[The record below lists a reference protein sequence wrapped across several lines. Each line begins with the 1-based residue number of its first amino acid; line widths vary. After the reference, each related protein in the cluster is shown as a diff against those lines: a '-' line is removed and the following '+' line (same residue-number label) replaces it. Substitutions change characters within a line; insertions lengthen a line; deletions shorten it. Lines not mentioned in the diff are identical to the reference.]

1 MKKIIVTL
9 LLCAPLMMS
18 AQNTWEEKAE
28 ETSTQKYLVGAVPE
42 VNGQVVFNKQIKCPG
57 KSKQEIYN
65 IVLPFMKKM
74 VKDEGQLEQS
84 RIAMSDSVEYVI
96 VGRYEEWL
104 VFKKKPLTLD
114 RTRLFYNLVCKC
126 SDGSLDV
133 TINNIHYLYD
143 EERDP
148 IAYKA
153 EEWITDKYGLTKNK
167 AKLSRVSGKFRQ
179 KTIDRKNY
187 LFDKIESILK

>member
-96 VGRYEEWL
+96 VGRYEEW
-104 VFKKKPLTLD
+104 
-114 RTRLFYNLVCKC
+114 
-126 SDGSLDV
+126 
-133 TINNIHYLYD
+133 
-143 EERDP
+143 
-148 IAYKA
+148 
-153 EEWITDKYGLTKNK
+153 ITDKYGLTKNK

-187 LFDKIESILK
+187 LFDKLESILK

>member
-1 MKKIIVTL
+1 MKKIIVIL
-9 LLCAPLMMS
+9 LLCAPLMMN
-18 AQNTWEEKAE
+18 AQNAWEEKAE
-28 ETSTQKYLVGAVPE
+28 ETNTQKYLVGSVPE

-57 KSKQEIYN
+57 KSKKDIYN
-65 IVLPFMKKM
+65 KVFPFMKKM
-74 VKDEGQLEQS
+74 VKEEGQLEQS
-84 RIAMSDSVEYVI
+84 RIAMSDSINSAI

-114 RTRLFYNLVCKC
+114 RTRFFYNLICKC

-133 TINNIHYLYD
+133 TISNIHYLYD

-148 IAYKA
+148 TAYKA
-153 EEWITDKYGLTKNK
+153 EEWITDKYGLTKDK
-167 AKLSRVSGKFRQ
+167 SKLARVSGKFRQ

-187 LFDKIESILK
+187 LFDKLESILK

>member
-1 MKKIIVTL
+1 MIV
-9 LLCAPLMMS
+9 A
-18 AQNTWEEKAE
+18 
-28 ETSTQKYLVGAVPE
+28 
-42 VNGQVVFNKQIKCPG
+42 
-57 KSKQEIYN
+57 
-65 IVLPFMKKM
+65 
-74 VKDEGQLEQS
+74 
-84 RIAMSDSVEYVI
+84 
-96 VGRYEEWL
+96 RYEECL
-104 VFKKKPLTLD
+104 VFEKKPLTLD
-114 RTRLFYNLVCKC
+114 RTHLFYHSVCKC

-187 LFDKIESILK
+187 LFDKLESILK